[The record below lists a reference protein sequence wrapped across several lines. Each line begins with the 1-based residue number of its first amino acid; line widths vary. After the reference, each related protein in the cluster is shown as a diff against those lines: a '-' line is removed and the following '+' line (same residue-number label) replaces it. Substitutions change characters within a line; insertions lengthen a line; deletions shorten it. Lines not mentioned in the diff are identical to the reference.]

1 MAFKH
6 FFQEK
11 FNFEK
16 FSLPFAV
23 KWIQIAPTIWRTSFG
38 YDNDSKTVGSGINQK
53 SDVYDVTAEYIG
65 DPYSMESAIADVAH
79 DNQNKIKH
87 EPYWWIDFESREW
100 GTGTTS
106 RIGETPRNARI
117 ILKTVIAI
125 LAEKVPIGD
134 NISFTSGID
143 QPSKIS
149 LYSLL
154 ANTLAKQYGKTVEE
168 IQQDDQLYFFI
179 H

>member
-1 MAFKH
+1 MVFKH

-11 FNFEK
+11 FNFDK
-16 FSLPFAV
+16 FSLPFIV
-23 KWIQIAPTIWRTSFG
+23 KWSQIAPTIWRTSFD
-38 YDNDSKTVGSGINQK
+38 YDNDSKAVGIGMKQK
-53 SDVYDVTAEYIG
+53 SDIYDVTAEYIK
-65 DPYSMESAIADVAH
+65 DPYSMESALADVAH
-79 DNQNKIKH
+79 DNQNKIKQ

-117 ILKTVIAI
+117 ILKTVMAI
-125 LAEKVPIGD
+125 LSEKVSVGD
-134 NISFTSGID
+134 NISFTSGTD

-149 LYSLL
+149 LYRLL
-154 ANTLAKQYGKTVEE
+154 ANALANQYGKTVEE
-168 IQQDDQLYFFI
+168 VSQEDQLYFFI